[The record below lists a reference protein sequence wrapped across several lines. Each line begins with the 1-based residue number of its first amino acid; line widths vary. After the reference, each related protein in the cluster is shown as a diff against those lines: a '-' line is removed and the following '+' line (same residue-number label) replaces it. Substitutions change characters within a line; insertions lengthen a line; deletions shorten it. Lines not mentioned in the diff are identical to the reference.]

1 MKQPTRFALK
11 KFFLIIISSGWILKF
26 FQKLKEYGKKE
37 RKELESA
44 SKDRVLNTAF
54 FKIVGRMSGAKTAT
68 LAWFA
73 IVGLQTY
80 LMINPRQYN
89 IEEQQTNNAGVLVPG
104 SMWPSRPFSA
114 SPLRPSPCGARRWPC
129 SRPAATQGNSVLYVY
144 TIFKF
149 WRFLSVFIHSK
160 LYVFFIRV
168 NWMFRL
174 DPN

>member
-1 MKQPTRFALK
+1 M
-11 KFFLIIISSGWILKF
+11 KF

-44 SKDRVLNTAF
+44 SKDWVLNTAF
-54 FKIVGRMSGAKTAT
+54 LKIVGRMSGAKTAT

-104 SMWPSRPFSA
+104 SM
-114 SPLRPSPCGARRWPC
+114 
-129 SRPAATQGNSVLYVY
+129 
-144 TIFKF
+144 
-149 WRFLSVFIHSK
+149 
-160 LYVFFIRV
+160 
-168 NWMFRL
+168 
-174 DPN
+174 

>member
-1 MKQPTRFALK
+1 MI
-11 KFFLIIISSGWILKF
+11 FFLIIIYSGWILKF

-44 SKDRVLNTAF
+44 SKDWVLNTAF
-54 FKIVGRMSGAKTAT
+54 LKIVGRMSGAKTAT

-80 LMINPRQYN
+80 RMINPRQYN
-89 IEEQQTNNAGVLVPG
+89 VEEQQTNNAGVLVPG
-104 SMWPSRPFSA
+104 SMWPSHPFSA